1 VSTQRPLVLQVILLL
16 ALLEAR
22 AQESPPLVPRQTAE
36 FWFSS
41 SVTVKPFSKKSGQV
55 YERKFFKR
63 FRASGEL
70 GYRGNEN
77 LTDSK
82 LLYAV
87 LGFRYRF
94 NKHLR
99 VMLENRYNMRGP
111 TNRNSF
117 RQDVQVDLT
126 TEVGR
131 FGLGYR
137 FTGQH
142 EYEDVVEY
150 RDILRNRVDM
160 AYNTRKFPV
169 DPYVAAESFTA
180 MHYTGNMLIGMRYTL
195 GAQWNL
201 GNGRSLDAGLRH
213 DREINLYDPLYR
225 WIIAVS
231 FDMDLD

>member
-1 VSTQRPLVLQVILLL
+1 MRRIVLPIILILF
-16 ALLEAR
+16 ALEAG
-22 AQESPPLVPRQTAE
+22 AQEASPLVPRQAAE
-36 FWFSS
+36 FWISS

-87 LGFRYRF
+87 LGLRYRF

-111 TNRNSF
+111 ESRNSF

-137 FTGQH
+137 FTGQP
-142 EYEDVVEY
+142 EYSDVAEY
-150 RDILRNRVDM
+150 RDILRNRVDLE
-160 AYNTRKFPV
+160 YNTRKFPV

-180 MHYTGNMLIGMRYTL
+180 MHYTGNLLIGMRYTL
-195 GAQWNL
+195 GANWNL
-201 GNGRSLDAGLRH
+201 DNGRSLDAGVRH
-213 DREINLYDPLYR
+213 DREINLYDALYR
-225 WIIAVS
+225 WIFAVS